1 MFFPDI
7 SLFFCILLNVKLNTV
22 FIIMKYL
29 IIAKKHPDE
38 LMSKSTNVRLSFYIF
53 MQKMHFFLDV
63 VLVEKARSVQTS

>member
-1 MFFPDI
+1 MFFSNI

-53 MQKMHFFLDV
+53 MQKILDV